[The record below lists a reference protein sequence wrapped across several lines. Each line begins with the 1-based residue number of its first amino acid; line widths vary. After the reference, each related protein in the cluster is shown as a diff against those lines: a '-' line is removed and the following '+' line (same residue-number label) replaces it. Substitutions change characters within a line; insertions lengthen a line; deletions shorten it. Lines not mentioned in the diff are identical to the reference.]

1 MSVWADI
8 AAERIVF
15 AELVDGLDEAQ
26 LATPSLCGQWSVH
39 EVAAHVLM
47 PLVTSKVD
55 IARAMLSA
63 KGNFHRANAALARRT
78 AQRPASDIA
87 AGLRTRSGS
96 HFRPPLHPPVTP
108 LTDLLVHGQDIRR
121 PLGLT
126 RRFEDHRLRAALD
139 FLASKRA
146 HPGFVPRGRLDGV
159 RLRATDLDWAHGDGA
174 DVSGTGEALLL
185 AMTGRMVVLPELDG
199 AGVAVLSER

>member
-15 AELVDGLDEAQ
+15 AELVESLDDVQ
-26 LATPSLCGQWSVH
+26 LAAPSLCGQWSVH

-47 PLVTSKVD
+47 PLVTSKLD

-63 KGNFHRANAALARRT
+63 KGNFHRANAALARHA
-78 AQRPASDIA
+78 AQRPASEIA
-87 AGLRTRSGS
+87 AGLRARSGS

-126 RRFEDHRLRAALD
+126 RGFEDHRLRAALD

-146 HPGFVPRGRLDGV
+146 HPGFVPRGRLDGL
-159 RLRATDLDWAHGDGA
+159 RLRATDLDWTYGDGA
-174 DVSGTGEALLL
+174 EVTGAGEALLL
-185 AMTGRMVVLPELDG
+185 AMSGRTVVLPELTG
-199 AGVAVLSER
+199 EGVARLA

>member
-78 AQRPASDIA
+78 AQRPAAEIA

-121 PLGLT
+121 PLGLAH
-126 RRFEDHRLRAALD
+126 RFEEHRLRAALD
-139 FLASKRA
+139 FLVSKRA
-146 HPGFVPRGRLDGV
+146 
-159 RLRATDLDWAHGDGA
+159 
-174 DVSGTGEALLL
+174 
-185 AMTGRMVVLPELDG
+185 
-199 AGVAVLSER
+199 